1 MERYYSEGT
10 KMTPEVILDSDKK
23 VFSISGS
30 SRPENPTHFY
40 KPIFDWITE
49 YIQNSNDKF
58 IFQVKMNYFNTSSSK
73 ILLDLFELFESL
85 AESKEI
91 HVIWYHQAD
100 DEEMQ
105 EAGEELLDLVE
116 ISHEIKKID

>member
-10 KMTPEVILDSDKK
+10 KMTPEVILDSEKK

-30 SRPENPTHFY
+30 SRPENPMHFY

-49 YIQNSNDKF
+49 YIENSNDKF

-73 ILLDLFELFESL
+73 ILLDLFELFERL
-85 AESKEI
+85 AESKDI
-91 HVIWYHQAD
+91 HVIWYHQSD
-100 DEEMQ
+100 DQEMQ

-116 ISHEIKKID
+116 ISHEIKVID

>member
-1 MERYYSEGT
+1 MEKYYSEGT
-10 KMTPEVILDSDKK
+10 KMTPEVILDSEKK

-30 SRPENPTHFY
+30 SRPENPMHFY

-49 YIQNSNDKF
+49 YIENSNDKF

-73 ILLDLFELFESL
+73 ILLDLFELFERL
-85 AESKEI
+85 AESKDI
-91 HVIWYHQAD
+91 HVIWYHQSD
-100 DEEMQ
+100 DQEMQ

-116 ISHEIKKID
+116 ISHEIREIS